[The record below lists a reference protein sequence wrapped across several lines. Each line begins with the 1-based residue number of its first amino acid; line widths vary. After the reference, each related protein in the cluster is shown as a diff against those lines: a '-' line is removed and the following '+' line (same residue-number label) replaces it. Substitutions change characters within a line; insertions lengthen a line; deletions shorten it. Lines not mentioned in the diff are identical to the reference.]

1 MRTNELKSI
10 PEIVP
15 GNWSQA
21 TEVNDRSV
29 KGRTGIKIHSDTGW
43 CVGTWFDANW
53 DGSCPTGRLLCA
65 APKLLAALK
74 VLLRHVNC
82 NAAGLEESRRFAE
95 AKQAAN
101 DAIAD
106 AEGPSS

>member
-1 MRTNELKSI
+1 MTTRESKSI

-15 GNWSQA
+15 GTWSQE

-29 KGRTGIKIHSDTGW
+29 TGRTGIEIHSDNGW

-53 DGSCPTGRLLCA
+53 DGACPTGRLICA

-74 VLLRHVNC
+74 TLLRHVTRNE
-82 NAAGLEESRRFAE
+82 AGLDESRRFAE
-95 AKQAAN
+95 AKQA
-101 DAIAD
+101 
-106 AEGPSS
+106 